1 MVWSRR
7 TVIAH
12 LQIPWIRPQGTIR
25 TAALATPGPPARDSS
40 ASRSAR
46 GGPRAWSLDYAT
58 SRRDVMQTTTPESSF
73 ATTTKS
79 GPREPYQRSLEGR
92 LMLFMVIERFTN
104 RDAKAAYRR
113 FRDGGVVRPLDSL
126 TSLRGLN
133 VVGTVVSVS
142 GWVR

>member
-58 SRRDVMQTTTPESSF
+58 SGRDVMQTTTPESSF

-92 LMLFMVIERFTN
+92 LMLFMVIERKSGPRET
-104 RDAKAAYRR
+104 DQ
-113 FRDGGVVRPLDSL
+113 GPLE
-126 TSLRGLN
+126 G
-133 VVGTVVSVS
+133 
-142 GWVR
+142 